1 MLNLDR
7 MLNIASGYLA
17 GLSVGVYCLG
27 LCLPVFLPVLLS
39 QKRNLKKSFRILL
52 EFSLGRLCGY
62 LLFGLIVGYLGQ
74 TVQNKWIHTI
84 VSLINLWTGIMLIVY
99 SLGQIDKKLCA
110 LIPFKKIKWPFLI
123 GFLTGV
129 NVCPPMVASLTH
141 VFNLKSAINSLLY
154 FLLFF
159 FGTSTYIIPAAFLG
173 IFTKSNLIQKIAR
186 LGGVLAG
193 LYFII
198 RNVILLF

>member
-1 MLNLDR
+1 

-17 GLSVGVYCLG
+17 GLSVGIYCLG

-39 QKRNLKKSFRILL
+39 QKRNLKKSFLTL
-52 EFSLGRLCGY
+52 MEFSLGRLLGY

-84 VSLINLWTGIMLIVY
+84 ISLVNLWMGVMLIIY
-99 SLGQIDKKLCA
+99 ALGQIDKKLCA

-141 VFNLKSAINSLLY
+141 VFNLRNALQSLGY
-154 FLLFF
+154 FVFF
-159 FGTSTYIIPAAFLG
+159 FLGTSTYIIPAAFLG
-173 IFTKSNLIQKIAR
+173 ILTKSNLIKRIAKIS
-186 LGGVLAG
+186 GVVAG
-193 LYFII
+193 IYFIS
-198 RNVILLF
+198 RNLVLIF

>member
-1 MLNLDR
+1 MLNF
-7 MLNIASGYLA
+7 ASGYLV

-27 LCLPVFLPVLLS
+27 LCLPIFLPILMS
-39 QKRNLKKSFRILL
+39 QKRNLKKSFSVVL
-52 EFSLGRLCGY
+52 EFSLGRLLGY
-62 LLFGLIVGYLGQ
+62 LLFGLIIGYLGQ
-74 TVQNKWIHTI
+74 SIHNKWIHI
-84 VSLINLWTGIMLIVY
+84 LVSLVNLWMGITLILFA
-99 SLGQIDKKLCA
+99 LGRIDKKLCA
-110 LIPFKKIKWPFLI
+110 LLPFAKIKWPFLI
-123 GFLTGV
+123 GFLTGI

-154 FLLFF
+154 FLFF
-159 FGTSTYIIPAAFLG
+159 FLGTSTYIIPAAFFG

-186 LGGVLAG
+186 LSGVLAG